1 MRLVMLMSGFPRRS
15 ETFALNE
22 LLALD
27 RAGCLEAVFA
37 TKPGDPGPTQP
48 GAERIMEKL
57 QVLAPGS
64 PAEQAEEVVER
75 LGGADVSAVHGYFA
89 HVPTEVAAN
98 AARRLGVPYGFSVRA
113 VDARKVSRSGLAERA
128 RDAACVIAC
137 NPDVAGDLRRV
148 GAPVQLMPH
157 GVDLERFHP
166 TSPAPAEVLTILA
179 VGRLVPKKG
188 FPVLLDA
195 ASRLL
200 APYTLRIVGD
210 GPLRPELE
218 REIAERG
225 LGDRVELAGPGTH
238 DELPAE
244 YAAAHIVVVPS
255 VTDASGDRDGLPNV
269 VLEAM
274 SSARPVVASDVGA
287 VSSAVIDGRTGALVP
302 PGDAHALAGA
312 LEFLVDQPD
321 MRERL
326 GREARARVEADFE
339 LNSCTARLRAFL
351 ETVYA

>member
-1 MRLVMLMSGFPRRS
+1 MKLVMLMSGFPRRS

-22 LLALD
+22 LIALD

-37 TKPGDPGPTQP
+37 TKPGEPGVRQP
-48 GAERIMEKL
+48 GAERLMEKVR
-57 QVLAPGS
+57 VLAPGT
-64 PAEQAEEVVER
+64 PAEQAEEVVDC
-75 LGGADVSAVHGYFA
+75 LDGTPVTAVHGYFA
-89 HVPTEVAAN
+89 HVPTEVAAK
-98 AARRLGVPYGFSVRA
+98 AARRLGVPYGFSVHA
-113 VDARKVSRSGLAERA
+113 VDARKVSRAGLAERA

-137 NPDVAGDLRRV
+137 NPDVAGDLKRA

-157 GVDLERFHP
+157 GVDLARFKP
-166 TSPAPAEVLTILA
+166 TPPPPAEVLTILA
-179 VGRLVPKKG
+179 VGRLVEKKG
-188 FPVLLDA
+188 FPVLVEA

-200 APYTLRIVGD
+200 APFRLRIIGE
-210 GPLRPELE
+210 GPMRG
-218 REIAERG
+218 EIEAAIAARR
-225 LGDRVELAGPGTH
+225 LGDRVELAGPRTH
-238 DELPAE
+238 DDLPGE

-255 VTDASGDRDGLPNV
+255 ITDAKGDRDGLPNV

-274 SSARPVVASDVGA
+274 SSGRPVVASDVGA
-287 VSSAVIDGRTGALVP
+287 VSSAVVDGRTGVLVP
-302 PGDAHALAGA
+302 AGDAEALAGA
-312 LEFLVDQPD
+312 LEFLADQPD

>member
-1 MRLVMLMSGFPRRS
+1 LRLVMLMSGFPRRS

-37 TKPGDPGPTQP
+37 TKPGEDGPPQP
-48 GAERIMEKL
+48 GAEKVMRKVR
-57 QVLAPGS
+57 VLAPGT
-64 PAEQAEEVVER
+64 PTEQAAEVVER
-75 LGGADVSAVHGYFA
+75 LDGARVDAVHGYFA

-98 AARRLGVPYGFSVRA
+98 AARRLGVPYGFSVHA

-128 RDAACVIAC
+128 RAAACVIAC
-137 NPDVAGDLRRV
+137 NPDVAGDLRRA

-157 GVDLERFHP
+157 GVDLERFRP
-166 TSPAPAEVLTILA
+166 TPPPPAEVLTILA
-179 VGRLVPKKG
+179 VGRLVEKKG
-188 FPVLLDA
+188 FPVLLEA
-195 ASRLL
+195 AAQLL
-200 APYTLRIVGD
+200 APVRVRIVGD
-210 GPLRPELE
+210 GAQREELE
-218 REIAERG
+218 RRIADLG
-225 LGDRVELAGPGTH
+225 LTGRVELAGPATH
-238 DELPAE
+238 DDLPAE

-255 VTDASGDRDGLPNV
+255 IMDASGDRDGLPNV

-274 SSARPVVASDVGA
+274 SCGRPVVASDVGA
-287 VSSAVIDGRTGALVP
+287 VSSAVVDGRTGVLVP
-302 PGDAHALAGA
+302 PGDAEALAGA

>member
-22 LLALD
+22 LIALD

-37 TKPGDPGPTQP
+37 TKPGEAGPPQP
-48 GAERIMEKL
+48 GAEQLMQKVR
-57 QVLAPGS
+57 VLAPGS
-64 PAEQAEEVVER
+64 PAEQADEVVER
-75 LGGADVSAVHGYFA
+75 LNGTPVTAVHGYFA
-89 HVPTEVAAN
+89 HLPTEVAAK
-98 AARRLGVPYGFSVRA
+98 AARRLGVPYGFSVHA
-113 VDARKVSRSGLAERA
+113 VDARKVSKSGLAERA

-137 NPDVAGDLRRV
+137 NSDVAGDLRRV

-157 GVDLERFHP
+157 GVDLARFRP
-166 TSPAPAEVLTILA
+166 SPPPPAEVLTILA

-188 FPVLLDA
+188 FPVLIDA

-200 APYTLRIVGD
+200 APFRLRIVGE
-210 GPLRPELE
+210 GPQRG
-218 REIAERG
+218 EIEAAIAAHG
-225 LGDRVELAGPGTH
+225 LGDRVELVGPRTH
-238 DELPAE
+238 DDLPAE
-244 YAAAHIVVVPS
+244 FAAAHIVVVPS
-255 VTDASGDRDGLPNV
+255 ITDATGDRDGLPNV

-274 SSARPVVASDVGA
+274 SSGRPVVASDVGA
-287 VSSAVIDGRTGALVP
+287 VSSAVVDGRTGVLVP
-302 PGDAHALAGA
+302 PGDAEALAGA

-339 LNSCTARLRAFL
+339 LHSCTARLRAFL